1 VEGAGGEVVTGA
13 DGTVGAVP
21 SRDHVAGATP
31 STPAERLVVER
42 VPPAETYDLRGR
54 VLRPGAPP
62 DRVRFDVDDRGDTAA
77 FAARD
82 ATGAVVGT
90 AIVYPEP
97 CRWAPDRPGA
107 WRLRGMA
114 TAEDRRGAGVGGR
127 VLAAVLA
134 HVADEG
140 GALVWCNARVPA
152 RRFYERA
159 GFVAHGEE
167 WVDPE
172 IGPHV
177 AMWRDVAGSG
187 GLPGR

>member
-1 VEGAGGEVVTGA
+1 
-13 DGTVGAVP
+13 VP
-21 SRDHVAGATP
+21 SRDHDTDAP
-31 STPAERLVVER
+31 PAVPVEGLVVLR
-42 VPPAETYDLRGR
+42 VAPVETYGLRGS

-62 DRVRFDVDDRGDTAA
+62 ERVHLDADDRPDTAA

-82 ATGAVVGT
+82 AAGTVVGT

-97 CRWAPDRPGA
+97 CSWAPDVPGA

-114 TAEDRRGAGVGGR
+114 TAKGRRSAGVGGR
-127 VLAAVLA
+127 VLAAVLG
-134 HVADEG
+134 HVSSEG

-159 GFVAHGEE
+159 GFVTHGDE

-177 AMWRDVAGSG
+177 AMWRQLA
-187 GLPGR
+187 PH

>member
-1 VEGAGGEVVTGA
+1 MPA
-13 DGTVGAVP
+13 
-21 SRDHVAGATP
+21 RDHPGDAPSPATPAGALTV
-31 STPAERLVVER
+31 AR
-42 VPPAETYDLRGR
+42 VPPAATHALRGR

-62 DRVRFDVDDRGDTAA
+62 GRVRLSADDHPDTAA

-82 ATGAVVGT
+82 DDGEVVGT

-97 CRWAPDRPGA
+97 CPWLPRRTGA

-114 TAEDRRGAGVGGR
+114 TDDRRRGMGIGGR
-127 VLAAVLA
+127 VLRAVLD
-134 HVADEG
+134 HVAAEG

-152 RRFYERA
+152 RRFYEGA
-159 GFVAHGEE
+159 GFVAHGDE

-177 AMWRDVAGSG
+177 AMWREV
-187 GLPGR
+187 